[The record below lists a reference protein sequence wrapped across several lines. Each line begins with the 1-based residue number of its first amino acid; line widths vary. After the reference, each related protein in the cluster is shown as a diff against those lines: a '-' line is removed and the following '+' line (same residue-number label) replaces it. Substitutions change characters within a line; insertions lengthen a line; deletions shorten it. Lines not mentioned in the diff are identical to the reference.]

1 MTLQYKV
8 LNPFVTE
15 IEDKLKELSLAFKK
29 EQVSAKKSPTL
40 VDGKKEIVGK
50 KAILEHLRLLE
61 GELNAWYYCD
71 C

>member
-1 MTLQYKV
+1 MTLQYQV
-8 LNPFVTE
+8 LNPIVIE

-29 EQVSAKKSPTL
+29 TQTSKQKSL
-40 VDGKKEIVGK
+40 VLIDGKNKIVGK

-61 GELNAWYYCD
+61 GELNSWYYCD

>member
-1 MTLQYKV
+1 MTLEYRASNAV
-8 LNPFVTE
+8 VAE

-29 EQVSAKKSPTL
+29 KQTDTIKSLTL
-40 VDGKKEIVGK
+40 IDGKTKIKGK
-50 KAILEHLRLLE
+50 KAIFKHLRLIE

>member
-1 MTLQYKV
+1 MTLQYQV
-8 LNPFVTE
+8 LNPVVIE

-29 EQVSAKKSPTL
+29 IQTNKQKALIL
-40 VDGKKEIVGK
+40 VDGKDEIVGK

-61 GELNAWYYCD
+61 GELNSWYYCD

>member
-1 MTLQYKV
+1 MTLQYQV
-8 LNPFVTE
+8 LNPLVTE

-29 EQVSAKKSPTL
+29 EQVSGQKSPIL
-40 VDGKKEIVGK
+40 VDGKKKIVGK